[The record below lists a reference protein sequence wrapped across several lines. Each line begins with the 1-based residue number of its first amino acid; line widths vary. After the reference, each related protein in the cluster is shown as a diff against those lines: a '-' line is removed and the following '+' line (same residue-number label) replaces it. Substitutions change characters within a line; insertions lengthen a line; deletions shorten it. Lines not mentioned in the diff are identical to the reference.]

1 MTAAVALVVFAMG
14 AAEWFG
20 GPYGGGPGRISF
32 EQDGTN
38 AYARLEKDRGPGATQ
53 IISRNPAAI
62 GAARRFE
69 VSFSHRGADGAFRW
83 RLERRNV
90 KGRYE
95 PVKNSAGHDFAEYVP
110 FKGATNWTRHVQ
122 TVSVPARLV
131 DGANAVS
138 VKFDVWGGNGRVFV
152 SADAMAFQPFRINE
166 ADNAALLENVMGWL
180 LGKPVTQGM
189 RDAFKANLFLTEKTF
204 QQVRK

>member
-1 MTAAVALVVFAMG
+1 MTAAVALVAFAMG

-69 VSFSHRGADGAFRW
+69 VSFSHRVADGAFRW

-138 VKFDVWGGNGRVFV
+138 VKFDVWGGNEPRALDVCDV
-152 SADAMAFQPFRINE
+152 KVEAVPVVTPPAPPPVNMSAIFTKESEI
-166 ADNAALLENVMGWL
+166 
-180 LGKPVTQGM
+180 
-189 RDAFKANLFLTEKTF
+189 
-204 QQVRK
+204 